1 MKKTRKIIAVI
12 LEEVNGYTAEEAEE
26 KSIDEYGS
34 QLWLR
39 IDELVSQD
47 TLNEKTR
54 SMRAAQNAY
63 FDARR
68 KKQYTKSRELLKEAK
83 ELEREVDEILKG

>member
-1 MKKTRKIIAVI
+1 MNKTRKIIAVI

-26 KSIDEYGS
+26 KSTDEYGS

-47 TLNEKTR
+47 ALTGKIR
-54 SMRAAQNAY
+54 DMRRAQNAY

-68 KKQYTKSRELLKEAK
+68 KKQFTKSRELLKEAK
-83 ELEREVDEILKG
+83 SLEKEVDEMI